1 MAFSPITSNQA
12 ISYVASRSAYRNSAR
27 ETLAGGSPVYYC
39 PSYASTSYSE
49 GYGGPRYKYGYTYNN
64 CPSPDNTYNGN
75 CTWWCWGRLY
85 ETIGTALDGY
95 GNGAGWYDKYR
106 QEGGSTATD
115 ASNIQPGDIICLT
128 DGGKGHVMFVETVND
143 NFVTVSESAY
153 SQRAIW
159 NGMACLVTSYSK
171 SDIYAGASL
180 NIYENMDTAA
190 AYQTVVGILKTGIPG
205 PTPPTP
211 PTPTVNLTID
221 IDPSGY
227 TVTMNGN
234 EDYVDFTYNITVSGI
249 PAGETISG
257 GNTYPGLSRVYNT
270 GWTYSDY
277 TVGGT
282 TYRYAYKQ
290 QTLRYERESNGGY
303 TTVKHMYFNISKST
317 GTVSTDTRMYI
328 TVKPKTFLAILA
340 SRLTKRNK
348 RGRYHVEFHL

>member
-1 MAFSPITSNQA
+1 MAFSPLTSSQPLSFANN
-12 ISYVASRSAYRNSAR
+12 SYYRNANR
-27 ETLAGGSPVYYC
+27 EAQWGTPVYYT
-39 PSYASTSYSE
+39 PGDWPYNTGG
-49 GYGGPRYKYGYTYNN
+49 GYGGPHYENGYNYSN
-64 CPSPDNTYNGN
+64 SPDQSHNGN
-75 CTWWCWGRLY
+75 CTWWCCGRLRQ
-85 ETIGTALDGY
+85 TIGTSLPNM
-95 GNGAGWYDKYR
+95 GNGANWAANYSGTVD
-106 QEGGSTATD
+106 TD
-115 ASNIQPGDIICLT
+115 ATNIQPGDIICLT
-128 DGGKGHVMFVETVND
+128 DGGLGHVMFVETVND
-143 NFVTVSESAY
+143 NVVTVSESAY

-159 NGMACLVTSYSK
+159 NGMACLVTSYNK

-180 NIYENMDTAA
+180 NIYKDLDSA

-227 TVTMNGN
+227 TVTMNGS

-249 PAGETISG
+249 PANETVSG
-257 GNTYPGLSRVYNT
+257 GNTYPGLTRVYNT

-277 TVGGT
+277 TVGGM

-303 TTVKHMYFNISKST
+303 ATVKHMYFNISKST
-317 GTVSTDTRMYI
+317 GTVSSDTRMYI

-348 RGRYHVEFHL
+348 RGRYNVEFHL

>member
-1 MAFSPITSNQA
+1 MAFSPLTSSQPLSFANN
-12 ISYVASRSAYRNSAR
+12 SYYRNANR
-27 ETLAGGSPVYYC
+27 EAEWGTPVYYA
-39 PSYASTSYSE
+39 PGDWPYNTSG
-49 GYGGPRYKYGYTYNN
+49 GYGGPRYEPDYNYN
-64 CPSPDNTYNGN
+64 DEDNPSKDYNGN
-75 CTWWCWGRLY
+75 CTWWCCGRLRQ
-85 ETIGTALDGY
+85 TIGTSLPNM
-95 GNGAGWYDKYR
+95 GNGANWATNYSGTVD
-106 QEGGSTATD
+106 TD
-115 ASNIQPGDIICLT
+115 ATNIQPGDIICLT
-128 DGGKGHVMFVETVND
+128 DGGLGHVMFVETVND
-143 NFVTVSESAY
+143 NVVTVSESAW
-153 SQRAIW
+153 STRSIW
-159 NGMACLVTSYSK
+159 NGMACLVTTYNK
-171 SDIYAGASL
+171 NDIYAGASL
-180 NIYENMDTAA
+180 NIYKDLDSA

-211 PTPTVNLTID
+211 PTPTVSLTID

-227 TVTMNGN
+227 TVTMNGS

-257 GNTYPGLSRVYNT
+257 GNTYPGLTRVYNT
-270 GWTYSDY
+270 GWTYVDY
-277 TVGGT
+277 DVSGT

-317 GTVSTDTRMYI
+317 GTISSDTRMYI